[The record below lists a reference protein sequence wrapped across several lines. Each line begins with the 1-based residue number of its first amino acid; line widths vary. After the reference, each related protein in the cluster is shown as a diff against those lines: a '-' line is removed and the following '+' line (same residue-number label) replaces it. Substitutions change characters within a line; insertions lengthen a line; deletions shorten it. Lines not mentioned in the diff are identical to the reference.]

1 MIVEDELTLD
11 ERRGNLSHEQLEESV
26 EEDGKEWN
34 DEEENG

>member
-1 MIVEDELTLD
+1 MREEACNVSNEE
-11 ERRGNLSHEQLEESV
+11 LEESV